1 MFLSEKKLMKM
12 LFDIDAFMS
21 AAIYLQLVL
30 EREYYPHINTY
41 TADRGEFGRTLA
53 LSTAMQT
60 NLGMAIELALKRV
73 VYVNGYS
80 KLINEHKLNGIYKLL
95 SCEVKTE
102 LEKVY
107 LNYPDTQMFVIRPV
121 GFDLDPEKVPETIT
135 TFQELLLF
143 FDKHDLY
150 GKRYSFETFE
160 ITEPQY
166 IIFPNHLNGLIN
178 TINRKW

>member
-21 AAIYLQLVL
+21 AAIYLQVML

-60 NLGMAIELALKRV
+60 NLGMAIELTLKRV
-73 VYVNGYS
+73 VYTNGYS
-80 KLINEHKLNGIYKLL
+80 TTYQPEHELNGIYKLL

-102 LEKVY
+102 LEEIFLSY
-107 LNYPDTQMFVIRPV
+107 SRNSDMRMIVIRPV
-121 GFDLDPEKVPETIT
+121 GVDPDLQKLPK
-135 TFQELLLF
+135 Q
-143 FDKHDLY
+143 
-150 GKRYSFETFE
+150 
-160 ITEPQY
+160 
-166 IIFPNHLNGLIN
+166 
-178 TINRKW
+178 

>member
-21 AAIYLQLVL
+21 AAIYLQVVL

-80 KLINEHKLNGIYKLL
+80 KLINEHKL
-95 SCEVKTE
+95 T
-102 LEKVY
+102 
-107 LNYPDTQMFVIRPV
+107 
-121 GFDLDPEKVPETIT
+121 
-135 TFQELLLF
+135 
-143 FDKHDLY
+143 
-150 GKRYSFETFE
+150 
-160 ITEPQY
+160 
-166 IIFPNHLNGLIN
+166 
-178 TINRKW
+178 